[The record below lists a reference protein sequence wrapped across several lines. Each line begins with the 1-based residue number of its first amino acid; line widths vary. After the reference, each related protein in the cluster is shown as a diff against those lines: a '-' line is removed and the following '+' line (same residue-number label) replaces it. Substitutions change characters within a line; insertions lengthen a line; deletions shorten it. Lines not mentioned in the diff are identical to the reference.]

1 MPSAA
6 ASAGPSSPSPRKR
19 RLPNVPFRRH
29 SGAGKA
35 SRNDAADGSDDFVNT
50 ASGFFQRLQTFPIT
64 ASPSVLEH
72 PRLSRQEQTP
82 HLEQERKW
90 SYRLH
95 GIPKRRTVQ
104 LLKDQAPAC
113 VDGEGKPCPH
123 PCLSPPTM
131 SKPSPAQFALA
142 KQLLAREVAILHDPA
157 AAAASLYT
165 RMLGQL
171 APLIGRAGVH
181 ALLLRSAKL
190 TCIEHPCLAEF
201 TSFAIHK
208 EPQAVT
214 SHAGQLRV
222 CLQAQLPLITMEP
235 AEVLFGNLLS
245 LLAAFIGDRLT
256 AQVLEDAWPSTSATA
271 PSKGSH
277 E

>member
-6 ASAGPSSPSPRKR
+6 ASAGQSSPSPRKR

-35 SRNDAADGSDDFVNT
+35 SRSDAADESDNLVNT
-50 ASGFFQRLQTFPIT
+50 ASGFFQRLQQVPIT
-64 ASPSVLEH
+64 SSPCVLDH
-72 PRLSRQEQTP
+72 PRQSRQEQTP

-104 LLKDQAPAC
+104 QLQDQAPTC
-113 VDGEGKPCPH
+113 ENGEGKACPH
-123 PCLSPPTM
+123 PCPSPPTM
-131 SKPSPAQFALA
+131 SKPSPTQFALA
-142 KQLLAREVAILHDPA
+142 KRLLAREVEVLHDPA

-165 RMLGQL
+165 RMLAQL

-190 TCIEHPCLAEF
+190 TCTEHPCLAEF
-201 TSFAIHK
+201 TSFAMHK

-222 CLQAQLPLITMEP
+222 CLQAQLPFITMEP

>member
-1 MPSAA
+1 M
-6 ASAGPSSPSPRKR
+6 
-19 RLPNVPFRRH
+19 
-29 SGAGKA
+29 
-35 SRNDAADGSDDFVNT
+35 DA
-50 ASGFFQRLQTFPIT
+50 ASGFFQHLQQLPIT
-64 ASPSVLEH
+64 ASPSMRGHPCVGRLEQS
-72 PRLSRQEQTP
+72 PQV
-82 HLEQERKW
+82 EQERKW

-104 LLKDQAPAC
+104 QLQDQAPTC
-113 VDGEGKPCPH
+113 EDGEGKPCPH
-123 PCLSPPTM
+123 PCPSPPTM
-131 SKPSPAQFALA
+131 SKPSPTQFALA
-142 KQLLAREVAILHDPA
+142 KRLLAREVEVLHDPA

-165 RMLGQL
+165 RMLAQL

-208 EPQAVT
+208 DPQAVT

-222 CLQAQLPLITMEP
+222 CLQAQLPFITMEP

>member
-1 MPSAA
+1 MPHS
-6 ASAGPSSPSPRKR
+6 RQ
-19 RLPNVPFRRH
+19 

-35 SRNDAADGSDDFVNT
+35 STNETSDGDDDFVDT
-50 ASGFFQRLQTFPIT
+50 ASGFFQRLQHFPIT
-64 ASPSVLEH
+64 ASPRVLGH
-72 PRLSRQEQTP
+72 PRVSRQNLSPKVE
-82 HLEQERKW
+82 LERKW

-104 LLKDQAPAC
+104 LIKDQAPTC
-113 VDGEGKPCPH
+113 IDGEGKPCAH
-123 PCLSPPTM
+123 ACLSPPTM
-131 SKPSPAQFALA
+131 SRPSPAQFALA
-142 KQLLAREVAILHDPA
+142 KQLLAREVEALHDPA

-165 RMLGQL
+165 RMLAQL

-208 EPQAVT
+208 DPLAVT

-222 CLQAQLPLITMEP
+222 CLQAQLPFITMEP

-256 AQVLEDAWPSTSATA
+256 AQVLEDAWPITSATA